1 MEIVPAQGKLRQYE
15 LMIWL
20 PGKGAKRDLVK
31 GLSLNHA
38 IQVARNLYPNCMV
51 EVPPEAAPKPRL
63 ARSHAGPKEGR
74 NRRLK
79 LVEKKQD
86 EHTS

>member
-1 MEIVPAQGKLRQYE
+1 
-15 LMIWL
+15 
-20 PGKGAKRDLVK
+20 
-31 GLSLNHA
+31 
-38 IQVARNLYPNCMV
+38 MV
-51 EVPPEAAPKPRL
+51 EVPPIPAVKPRL
-63 ARSHAGPKEGR
+63 ARSHAGPREER